1 MAAPRYR
8 QKRDANEAALLRALE
23 DLHVMAKPMRPP
35 FPGWPDAMAIVAGV
49 PHFPEFKTDRG
60 GLTDE
65 QVAFREQ
72 MRRAGVAMDDF
83 FPVLSSV
90 DDVIAWVG
98 RRRQELRS

>member
-1 MAAPRYR
+1 MTAPRYR
-8 QKRDANEAALLRALE
+8 QRRDANEIALVQALE
-23 DLHVMAKPMRPP
+23 ALHVLVKPMRPP

-60 GLTDE
+60 TLTDD

-72 MRRAGVAMDDF
+72 MRMAGVSLVDF

-90 DDVIAWVG
+90 DDVITWVR